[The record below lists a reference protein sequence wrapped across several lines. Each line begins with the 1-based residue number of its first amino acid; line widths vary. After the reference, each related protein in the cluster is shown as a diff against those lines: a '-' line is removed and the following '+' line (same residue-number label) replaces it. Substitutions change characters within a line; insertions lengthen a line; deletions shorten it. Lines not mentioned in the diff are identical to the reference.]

1 MRFRL
6 ATSGQ
11 QNDTFGAGFRALAG
25 MPLMQ
30 AQAAE
35 EAQAFGAKQRLVE
48 SQIAENMAKAAI
60 AEEERK
66 TLAGRGDVLTMM
78 GATRAGMDVPSFN
91 AALRE
96 RTQGAPAM
104 GPALLPQPIEGVG
117 PSGRTAAFDDAITT
131 LYGPAMATPA
141 DKTNWE
147 QLAKAR
153 GEYQQQDG
161 ISTALRNPGDA
172 GRVGQAFAAG
182 QGKPLMDAVGTSGR
196 SMNRFTG
203 QGGTIDAGMAVLFD
217 QGERAEIGQRNAA
230 ATSSYASAGAARA
243 LEEQRRK
250 EIEREVRSGDL
261 QVVTGQDGAVTIVD
275 KRNRTAQPVLDSQG
289 RPVVKGSAGGGGK
302 PLTEGQAKAN
312 LFGGRMVESGKILDE
327 LEAKGAYFPGQLKA
341 AAEGVGGA
349 VPIIGES
356 LREGAGNLMNRAPT
370 WAGGPNARQQQI
382 EQARRD
388 FINAVL
394 RRESGAVI
402 SPQEFLNAEKQYFPQ
417 PGDERYPEVLAQ
429 KRRNRQIATNLMLQ
443 EVPEAQRYRGGA
455 TAAPA
460 PAAAPGGATGSWGPK
475 PGDVDGG
482 YRFKGGDPADQ
493 RNWEQVR

>member
-11 QNDTFGAGFRALAG
+11 PNDSFGAGFRALAS
-25 MPLMQ
+25 MPMLQ

-35 EAQAFGAKQRLVE
+35 EAQAFGTKQRLVE

-230 ATSSYASAGAARA
+230 ATSSDASAGASRA
-243 LEEQRRK
+243 LADQRRQEMEMGSK
-250 EIEREVRSGDL
+250 GVL
-261 QVVTGQDGAVTIVD
+261 QQTDQGLLLVD
-275 KRNRTAQPVLDSQG
+275 PRTATSRPVIGPNGQVAGKTAAADKPMNDSQ
-289 RPVVKGSAGGGGK
+289 S
-302 PLTEGQAKAN
+302 KAN
-312 LFGGRMVESGKILDE
+312 MFGGRMTESDKILREMED
-327 LEAKGAYFPGQLKA
+327 KGVLRPGNIKGTAETVAGMTPFMGDKMADA
-341 AAEGVGGA
+341 AGVLTNWTQ
-349 VPIIGES
+349 S
-356 LREGAGNLMNRAPT
+356 AG
-370 WAGGPNARQQQI
+370 QQQVD
-382 EQARRD
+382 QARRD

-394 RRESGAVI
+394 RRESGATIQPV
-402 SPQEFLNAEKQYFPQ
+402 EFANAEKQYFPQ
-417 PGDERYPEVLAQ
+417 PGDSKKVIEQ
-429 KRRNRQIATNLMLQ
+429 KRRNRQIATTLMLQ
-443 EVPEAQRYRGGA
+443 EVPEVHRYKPGTIPPAA
-455 TAAPA
+455 TPA
-460 PAAAPGGATGSWGPK
+460 PSGATGSWGPQ
-475 PGDVDGG
+475 PGAVENG